1 MIPQP
6 IYESLPYVYT
16 LGGLVAVVGV
26 ESALGK
32 LCGLL
37 LITAGIVIYQTRRRY
52 RHRKLRPGDVES
64 GKADGN
70 SKRLTDTKR
79 PDIAGEPVSQ
89 AKTKEQQHFQN
100 GQDSYERGDYAA
112 ALKWYRKAADLGY
125 APAQVNLGS
134 MYFEGQGIARDM
146 QTALKWYLKAASQGY
161 ASAQFNLG
169 MLYEQNGS
177 PLQDFQ
183 EALRW
188 YGKAADQG
196 YAPAQVNL
204 GSMYFEGQGVARD
217 FQEALKWY
225 REAADQGYA
234 PAQFNL
240 GAIYAE
246 GHKGI
251 SKDPLMAYVWFSRS
265 ALLGDE
271 DAQRAREKIS
281 ARLTAEQ
288 KTQAQQLLKS
298 VARDR

>member
-6 IYESLPYVYT
+6 IYESLPYVYI
-16 LGGLVAVVGV
+16 LGGLVAAVGV
-26 ESALGK
+26 ESALGR

-37 LITAGIVIYQTRRRY
+37 LITAGIVIYQTRRHY
-52 RHRKLRPGDVES
+52 RHRKLRLGEVASNKP
-64 GKADGN
+64 DGN

-79 PDIAGEPVSQ
+79 PNIAGEPISQ

-100 GQDSYERGDYAA
+100 GQDSYEQGDYTA
-112 ALKWYRKAADLGY
+112 ALKWYRKAADQGY
-125 APAQVNLGS
+125 APAQVKLGS
-134 MYFEGQGIARDM
+134 MYYEGQGVQREM
-146 QTALKWYLKAASQGY
+146 QKALKWYLKAASQGY

-177 PLQDFQ
+177 PIQDFQ

-196 YAPAQVNL
+196 YAPAQ
-204 GSMYFEGQGVARD
+204 
-217 FQEALKWY
+217 
-225 REAADQGYA
+225 
-234 PAQFNL
+234 FNL
-240 GAIYAE
+240 GAIYAQ

-251 SKDPLMAYVWFSRS
+251 PKDPLMAYVWFSRS
-265 ALLGDE
+265 AVLGDE
-271 DAQRAREKIS
+271 DAQRARQKIS

-288 KTQAQQLLKS
+288 KMQAQQLLKS

>member
-6 IYESLPYVYT
+6 IYESLPYVYI
-16 LGGLVAVVGV
+16 LGGLVAAVGV
-26 ESALGK
+26 ESALGR

-37 LITAGIVIYQTRRRY
+37 LITAGIVIYQTRRHY
-52 RHRKLRPGDVES
+52 RHRKLRLGEVASNKP
-64 GKADGN
+64 DGN

-79 PDIAGEPVSQ
+79 PNIAGEPISQ

-100 GQDSYERGDYAA
+100 GQDSYEQGDYTA
-112 ALKWYRKAADLGY
+112 ALKWYR
-125 APAQVNLGS
+125 
-134 MYFEGQGIARDM
+134 
-146 QTALKWYLKAASQGY
+146 
-161 ASAQFNLG
+161 
-169 MLYEQNGS
+169 
-177 PLQDFQ
+177 
-183 EALRW
+183 
-188 YGKAADQG
+188 KAADQG

-240 GAIYAE
+240 GAIYAQ

-251 SKDPLMAYVWFSRS
+251 PKDPLMAYVWFSRS
-265 ALLGDE
+265 AVLGDE
-271 DAQRAREKIS
+271 DAQRARQKIS

-288 KTQAQQLLKS
+288 KMQAQQLLKS